1 MTEVYSP
8 AADDVLSEDL
18 RDDTPSARLDRQA
31 DGLLNDAEDRAF
43 ARSEGIRKAVRS
55 DLHQGKQW
63 ATDRAEQTRDAIRDE
78 PMKTALYAVGV
89 GVLIG
94 LLLRR

>member
-8 AADDVLSEDL
+8 NPDDVLSEDL
-18 RDDTPSARLDRQA
+18 RDETPSARLYRQA
-31 DGLLNDAEDRAF
+31 DALIDDADGRAF
-43 ARSEGIRKAVRS
+43 ARSEGLRKAVRS
-55 DLHQGKQW
+55 DLHQSRLW
-63 ATDRAEQTRDAIRDE
+63 ATDRAEQTREAIRDQ
-78 PMKTALYAVGV
+78 PLKTALYAIGA

>member
-8 AADDVLSEDL
+8 TPDDVLSEDL
-18 RDDTPSARLDRQA
+18 QDDTPSARLDRQA
-31 DGLLNDAEDRAF
+31 DDLLDDAEGRAF

-55 DLHQGKQW
+55 DLHQGKEW
-63 ATDRAEQTRDAIRDE
+63 ATNRAEMTRDAIRDE
-78 PMKTALYAVGV
+78 PMKTTLYAVGL

>member
-8 AADDVLSEDL
+8 NPDDVLSEDL
-18 RDDTPSARLDRQA
+18 LDETPSARLDRQA
-31 DGLLNDAEDRAF
+31 DTLLGDADGRAF
-43 ARSEGIRKAVRS
+43 ARSEGIRKTVRS

-63 ATDRAEQTRDAIRDE
+63 AADRAELTREAIRDE

>member
-1 MTEVYSP
+1 MTESYSP
-8 AADDVLSEDL
+8 TADDILSDDL
-18 RDDTPSARLDRQA
+18 REDGPGERLGRQA
-31 DGLLNDAEDRAF
+31 DTLIADAEGRAF

-55 DLHQGKQW
+55 DLHQGRLW
-63 ATDRAEQTRDAIRDE
+63 ATEHAEQTRELIRDN
-78 PMKTALYAVGV
+78 PTKTALYALGA

>member
-8 AADDVLSEDL
+8 TADDILSDDL
-18 RDDTPSARLDRQA
+18 REDDPGERLGRKA
-31 DGLLNDAEDRAF
+31 DTLIADAEGKAF
-43 ARSEGIRKAVRS
+43 ASSEGIRKAVRS
-55 DLHQGKQW
+55 DLHRSRLW
-63 ATDRAEQTRDAIRDE
+63 ADERAARTREVIRDR
-78 PMKTALYAVGV
+78 PMKTALYAIGA